1 MTASTTL
8 RDEKQKAK
16 KATATDKSGDKKALT
31 RKSLDGGVSVR
42 NVNPKSKLVKTIS
55 SPAVVKK
62 ITTAGKN
69 AVATGKV
76 AATTTRASEKPS
88 TNKKNVMNTIHNVT
102 VASPPTSASKER
114 SASTSDIQQEA
125 AALNHSRTLTRTID
139 PKDSIL
145 NQLAQS
151 SVASKLLKEPAP
163 KPAVPVKEAIA
174 YELNFEE
181 AKKPKKEESQEE
193 DDFNYESD
201 FESYESDFE
210 PEVPSSSESS
220 EKLQESSSDELEGD
234 ELDKPDDDLA
244 KPDKERVDSGSFEM
258 RSKKPVAPL
267 SPHYDSIDDTI
278 NSHDSGISYERAVSP
293 RNSEIFKRGKELM
306 KKITFDE
313 LNFDFFEAR
322 PVPYETFMAIYG
334 GQVDMF
340 QVSTQ
345 CEAMTTVDEVQT
357 ELITT
362 ADSWTQFPAKFTS
375 AGFDVANSKLYNEE
389 KLGVGEGN
397 READAQ
403 EKGEA
408 EQFSIDTINN
418 FAMSEEVSFKSQLIY
433 DTFEL
438 QRFVESA
445 AMTISNVMDNQTKQ
459 RELKPSRISISRGF
473 TPLNFGDVKMLQGT
487 TVQKLYTNMTVHN
500 FLVTVHKRTADQQNF
515 LCLWDVLNTKRPLK
529 VFSSWSDVKC
539 LEIHDQQRDVIIG
552 GCSDGTI
559 SLWDAQEL
567 PEWKNEDEELATSVK
582 PCGIIS
588 LNQSSNDFALD
599 NVVALKSLPY
609 REYKSTSSMFSQSQ
623 ASQICSLHRNGTV
636 NIWTI
641 SRFFDENASKRVDL
655 DYTHIKSRVKLI
667 KNLTIDLNVASKIV
681 EDGQVRRKSAFEKT
695 RYYFEN
701 DLFSDKVLKELQEID
716 SSRLSKAQS
725 PLIDDQLMRFNHL
738 AVNLNEIFVATDLNF
753 ILAVSR
759 LNLSDNSRKIFT
771 NNSSFI
777 APTAVQVHPVNK
789 NVIVVGQAN
798 GEVKFMKLYD
808 DEANLHNSSL
818 KTPRKSA
825 DAGGGDLLS
834 KSCAFQN
841 IVENEKK
848 LYGDAF
854 STVES
859 DEMDAFLV
867 NEALSEQFTDSSPS
881 DTEKL
886 KVPFD
891 RNIFNSFEVAVGTV
905 TSIVFSKSG
914 ELAFVLVGNRL
925 RIFNCWAN
933 AEVEQQDRTKFCDVK
948 CVQGADSAEY
958 LVSFLLKRAF
968 KALSELSFKLLI
980 FIKASQ

>member
-1 MTASTTL
+1 MTAPTTL

-31 RKSLDGGVSVR
+31 RKSLDGGVSIR

-62 ITTAGKN
+62 VT
-69 AVATGKV
+69 TGKI
-76 AATTTRASEKPS
+76 AATTTRASDKPS

-125 AALNHSRTLTRTID
+125 AVLSHSRTKTRTID

-151 SVASKLLKEPAP
+151 SVAQ
-163 KPAVPVKEAIA
+163 KPAVPVKEPIA

-193 DDFNYESD
+193 EDFNYESD

-210 PEVPSSSESS
+210 SEQPTSSESS
-220 EKLQESSSDELEGD
+220 EKLQESSSDELEGS

-258 RSKKPVAPL
+258 RSKKPLAPL

-278 NSHDSGISYERAVSP
+278 NSHDSGISYERALSP
-293 RNSEIFKRGKELM
+293 KNSEIFKRGKELM

-345 CEAMTTVDEVQT
+345 CEAMTTADEVQT
-357 ELITT
+357 ELIMT

-375 AGFDVANSKLYNEE
+375 AGFEIVNSKLYNEE

-397 READAQ
+397 REIDAQ
-403 EKGEA
+403 VKSEA

-418 FAMSEEVSFKSQLIY
+418 FAMSEENSFRPQLVY
-433 DTFEL
+433 DTVEL

-445 AMTISNVMDNQTKQ
+445 AMTIANVMDNQTKQ

-473 TPLNFGDVKMLQGT
+473 TPLNFEEVEMLKGT
-487 TVQKLYTNMTVHN
+487 IVQKLYTNLTVHN

-539 LEIHDQQRDVIIG
+539 IEIHDQQRDVIIG

-559 SLWDAQEL
+559 SLWDAREL
-567 PEWKNEDEELATSVK
+567 PEWKNEDDELTTSVK

-609 REYKSTSSMFSQSQ
+609 REYKSTSSMFSHSQ

-641 SRFFDENASKRVDL
+641 SRVFDENSSKKVDL
-655 DYTHIKSRVKLI
+655 DFTHIKSRVKLI
-667 KNLTIDLNVASKIV
+667 KNLTIDLNLASKNV
-681 EDGQVRRKSAFEKT
+681 DESQVRRKSAFEKT

-701 DLFSDKVLKELQEID
+701 DLFNDKVLKELQEID
-716 SSRLSKAQS
+716 SSRISKAKS
-725 PLIDDQLMRFNHL
+725 PLIDDQLMRFNNL

-753 ILAVSR
+753 ILAISR

-777 APTAVQVHPVNK
+777 SPTAMQVHPVNK

-808 DEANLHNSSL
+808 DESNLHNSSL
-818 KTPRKSA
+818 KSTRKST
-825 DAGGGDLLS
+825 DAGGGNDLLS

-841 IVENEKK
+841 IVEKEKK
-848 LYGDAF
+848 LYGEAF
-854 STVES
+854 NTVES
-859 DEMDAFLV
+859 DEMELFLV
-867 NEALSEQFTDSSPS
+867 NEALSQQFTDSSPS

-891 RNIFNSFEVAVGTV
+891 RNIFNSFEVAAGAV
-905 TSIVFSKSG
+905 TSIVFNKSG
-914 ELAFVLVGNRL
+914 ELAFVLVGKQL

-933 AEVEQQDRTKFCDVK
+933 AEVEQQDKTKFCDVK

-958 LVSFLLKRAF
+958 LVSFNSK
-968 KALSELSFKLLI
+968 
-980 FIKASQ
+980 

>member
-1 MTASTTL
+1 MTAANTL
-8 RDEKQKAK
+8 KDEKQKAK
-16 KATATDKSGDKKALT
+16 KATATDKSGDKKTLT
-31 RKSLDGGVSVR
+31 RKSLDGGLSVR

-62 ITTAGKN
+62 VT
-69 AVATGKV
+69 TGKV
-76 AATTTRASEKPS
+76 AMSTRASDKPL
-88 TNKKNVMNTIHNVT
+88 NKKNVMNTVHNVT
-102 VASPPTSASKER
+102 VASPPRSASKER

-125 AALNHSRTLTRTID
+125 VLNHSRTKTRTID

-151 SVASKLLKEPAP
+151 MLAP
-163 KPAVPVKEAIA
+163 KPAVPVKEPIA

-181 AKKPKKEESQEE
+181 AKKPKKDESQEE
-193 DDFNYESD
+193 EDFNYESD

-210 PEVPSSSESS
+210 PEEASSSESS
-220 EKLQESSSDELEGD
+220 EKLHESSSEELEGN
-234 ELDKPDDDLA
+234 ELDKADDDLA
-244 KPDKERVDSGSFEM
+244 KPDKERADSGSYEM
-258 RSKKPVAPL
+258 RSKKPLAPL

-293 RNSEIFKRGKELM
+293 RTSEIFKRGKELM

-313 LNFDFFEAR
+313 LNFDFFEAK

-340 QVSTQ
+340 QVGTQ

-357 ELITT
+357 DLITT
-362 ADSWTQFPAKFTS
+362 ADLWTQFPAKFTI

-389 KLGVGEGN
+389 KLGVGEGS
-397 READAQ
+397 REVDSH
-403 EKGEA
+403 EKNEA

-418 FAMSEEVSFKSQLIY
+418 FAMSEETSFKSQLVY
-433 DTFEL
+433 DTVEL

-459 RELKPSRISISRGF
+459 RELKPSRISISRGY
-473 TPLNFGDVKMLQGT
+473 TPLSFEDVKMLRGT
-487 TVQKLYTNMTVHN
+487 IVRKLYTNMTVYN
-500 FLVTVHKRTADQQNF
+500 FLVTVHKRHADQQNF
-515 LCLWDVLNTKRPLK
+515 LCLWDILNTKRPLK

-539 LEIHDQQRDVIIG
+539 IEIHEQQRDVIVG

-567 PEWKNEDEELATSVK
+567 PEWKNEDDDDATSVK

-588 LNQSSNDFALD
+588 LNQTSNDFALD
-599 NVVALKSLPY
+599 NAVALKSMPY

-623 ASQICSLHRNGTV
+623 ASQICSLHRNGTI

-641 SRFFDENASKRVDL
+641 SRVFDENGSKRVDL

-667 KNLTIDLNVASKIV
+667 KNLTIDLNVASKSID
-681 EDGQVRRKSAFEKT
+681 EGKVRKKSAFEKT

-716 SSRLSKAQS
+716 TSRLNKAKS
-725 PLIDDQLMRFNHL
+725 PLIDDQLMRFNNL

-759 LNLSDNSRKIFT
+759 LNLSDKSRKIFT
-771 NNSSFI
+771 NSSSFI

-789 NVIVVGQAN
+789 NVLVIGHAN
-798 GEVKFMKLYD
+798 GEVKFIKLYD
-808 DEANLHNSSL
+808 EEVNLHNSSL
-818 KTPRKSA
+818 KSVRKST
-825 DAGGGDLLS
+825 DAGNGNDLLS

-841 IVENEKK
+841 IVEKEKK
-848 LYGDAF
+848 LYDDAF
-854 STVES
+854 NTVES
-859 DEMDAFLV
+859 DELKAFLV
-867 NEALSEQFTDSSPS
+867 NEALSEQFTDSHSNI
-881 DTEKL
+881 EKL

-891 RNIFNSFEVAVGTV
+891 KNIFNSFEVAAGSV

-914 ELAFVLVGNRL
+914 ELCFILVGWQL

-933 AEVEQQDRTKFCDVK
+933 AEVEQQDKTKFCDVK

-958 LVSFLLKRAF
+958 LVSFGSK
-968 KALSELSFKLLI
+968 
-980 FIKASQ
+980 